1 MSVITAARSL
11 NAGPR
16 RKNRYPWAWIIL
28 FLAPALFFYC
38 LFIIVPVGMTFF
50 NSVNR
55 LQVLGASGIHYT
67 YLGLQNYLALIPQPE
82 ITFDPSQMTFGL
94 IPFTLVW
101 GDDIFRRAV
110 EHSLIWGFV
119 SPIFDIPVA
128 VILAYVLYLKVPL
141 TRFFRFAWFTP
152 MLISWVVVG
161 IMFRWIYNYEWG
173 AVNEV
178 LRAVGLGSLAV
189 NWLGRTDTA
198 LPALMV
204 MGMWKFLGFNLILLL
219 AAISSLPADLVDAA
233 RIDGCNRRQILWSIV
248 LPLVRVTV
256 VNLAILDFMGKMK
269 AFAEVW
275 VTTNGGPVYHT
286 ETVATYMQKRAFD
299 WQTLDLGYPSAIA
312 VLWFIVVFGLAVLF
326 QRILQHRDILEF

>member
-1 MSVITAARSL
+1 VSVVTALTTLVRGTRHKSRL
-11 NAGPR
+11 S
-16 RKNRYPWAWIIL
+16 WQWIAL
-28 FLAPALFFYC
+28 FLAPALVFYC
-38 LFIIVPVGMTFF
+38 LFIIVPVAMTFF
-50 NSVNR
+50 NSVNK
-55 LQVLGASGIHYT
+55 LQILGASGIRYT
-67 YLGLQNYLALIPQPE
+67 FVGFQNYNILIPQPE
-82 ITFDPSQMTFGL
+82 LTLNPANMTFGF

-101 GDDIFRRAV
+101 GDDIFRQAV
-110 EHSLIWGFV
+110 EHSLVWGFV
-119 SPIFDIPVA
+119 SPIFDIPFALV
-128 VILAYVLYLKVPL
+128 LAYALYLKVPF

-173 AVNEV
+173 AVNVV
-178 LRAVGLGSLAV
+178 LRGVGLGSLAV
-189 NWLGRTDTA
+189 DWLGRTDTA
-198 LPALMV
+198 LPALIV
-204 MGMWKFLGFNLILLL
+204 MGMWKFLGFNLILML
-219 AAISSLPADLVDAA
+219 AAISSVPVDLVDAA
-233 RIDGCNRRQILWSIV
+233 RIDGCNWRQILWSIV
-248 LPLVRVTV
+248 LPLVRVTA

-326 QRILQHRDILEF
+326 QRILQRREIVEF

>member
-1 MSVITAARSL
+1 MSVVTASRDPAT
-11 NAGPR
+11 GTR
-16 RKNRYPWAWIIL
+16 RKNHYPWAWIVL
-28 FLAPALFFYC
+28 FLAPALVFYC

-67 YLGLQNYLALIPQPE
+67 YLGLQNYLTLIPQPE
-82 ITFDPSQMTFGL
+82 ISFDRSQMTFGF
-94 IPFTLVW
+94 IPFALVW

-119 SPIFDIPVA
+119 SPIIDIPVA

-141 TRFFRFAWFTP
+141 TRFFRFAWFAP

-178 LRAVGLGSLAV
+178 LRAVGLSSLAV

-219 AAISSLPADLVDAA
+219 AAISALPADLVDAA
-233 RIDGCNRRQILWSIV
+233 RIDGCNPRQILWSIV

-269 AFAEVW
+269 AFTEVW
-275 VTTNGGPVYHT
+275 VTTNGGPVYAT

-326 QRILQHRDILEF
+326 QRILQRRDILEF